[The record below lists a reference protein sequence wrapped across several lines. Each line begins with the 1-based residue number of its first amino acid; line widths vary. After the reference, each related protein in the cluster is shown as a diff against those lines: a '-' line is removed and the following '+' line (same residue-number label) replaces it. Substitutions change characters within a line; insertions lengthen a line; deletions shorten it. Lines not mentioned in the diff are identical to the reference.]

1 MEKKNMFELAENSG
15 SLDQVTQYELV
26 LSHCLEKL
34 GVNEKRW
41 HHADAFTAAI
51 EYARKSGYLNA
62 KNELTVLGK
71 SFVALHKLEICQA
84 A

>member
-1 MEKKNMFELAENSG
+1 MFELVENTG
-15 SLDQVTQYELV
+15 SLDPVSQYELV

-41 HHADAFTAAI
+41 HQADAFIADI
-51 EYARKSGYLNA
+51 DNARKSWYLNA

-71 SFVALHKLEICQA
+71 SFVTLQKLGLSA
-84 A
+84 AA

>member
-1 MEKKNMFELAENSG
+1 MFELVKNTA
-15 SLDQVTQYELV
+15 SLDQVSQYELV

-41 HHADAFTAAI
+41 HRADAFTAAI
-51 EYARKSGYLNA
+51 DYARKSGYLNA
-62 KNELTVLGK
+62 KNELTIMGK
-71 SFVALHKLEICQA
+71 SFVALQNLGLSEA

>member
-1 MEKKNMFELAENSG
+1 MFELAENTG
-15 SLDQVTQYELV
+15 SLDRVSQYEMV

-51 EYARKSGYLNA
+51 DYARKSGYLNA
-62 KNELTVLGK
+62 KNELTLMGK
-71 SFVALHKLEICQA
+71 SFVALQNLDLSEA

>member
-1 MEKKNMFELAENSG
+1 MFELAENTG

-26 LSHCLEKL
+26 LSNSLEKL
-34 GVNEKRW
+34 AVNEKRW

-51 EYARKSGYLNA
+51 EYARKSQYLNA

-71 SFVALHKLEICQA
+71 SFVALHKPEICQA

>member
-1 MEKKNMFELAENSG
+1 MLELAENIG

-26 LSHCLEKL
+26 LSHCLQKL
-34 GVNEKRW
+34 GVNQKRW
-41 HHADAFTAAI
+41 HHADAFMGAI

-71 SFVALHKLEICQA
+71 SFVALQKLELGEA

>member
-1 MEKKNMFELAENSG
+1 MFELAENNAP
-15 SLDQVTQYELV
+15 LDQVSQYELV

-51 EYARKSGYLNA
+51 DYARKSGYLNA
-62 KNELTVLGK
+62 KNEITILGR
-71 SFVALHKLEICQA
+71 SFIALQNLDLSA
-84 A
+84 AA

>member
-1 MEKKNMFELAENSG
+1 MFELAKNTA
-15 SLDQVTQYELV
+15 SLDRVSQYELV

-51 EYARKSGYLNA
+51 DYARKSGYLNA
-62 KNELTVLGK
+62 KNELTFMGK
-71 SFVALHKLEICQA
+71 SFVALQNLDLNA
-84 A
+84 AA

>member
-1 MEKKNMFELAENSG
+1 MFELAENSG

-51 EYARKSGYLNA
+51 DYARKSGYLNA

-71 SFVALHKLEICQA
+71 SFVALQNLELSEA